1 MRRAARGADDGNVEI
16 VYTYPHCP
24 YREVAHAAVRRVP
37 GLGRVA
43 ARVWPA
49 ATRAEWVQVDPLG
62 IEVTTLAGSTH
73 IEWDHVCST
82 TLSRSPLGRRTLEIA
97 DDRGRRIV
105 VASTLPDFADL
116 RDRVS
121 AETHAALPVA
131 A

>member
-1 MRRAARGADDGNVEI
+1 MRTGRRCADDPVVEV

-24 YREVAHAAVRRVP
+24 YREVAHAAVRKFP
-37 GLGRVA
+37 GLGKMA
-43 ARVWPA
+43 ALVWPA
-49 ATRAEWVQVDPLG
+49 ATRAEWVQIDTLG
-62 IEVTTLAGSTH
+62 IEATTLAGNTH
-73 IEWDHVCST
+73 IAWNHVCST
-82 TLSRSPLGRRTLEIA
+82 TMSRSPLGRRTLEIA

-121 AETHAALPVA
+121 AETHAPHAIA